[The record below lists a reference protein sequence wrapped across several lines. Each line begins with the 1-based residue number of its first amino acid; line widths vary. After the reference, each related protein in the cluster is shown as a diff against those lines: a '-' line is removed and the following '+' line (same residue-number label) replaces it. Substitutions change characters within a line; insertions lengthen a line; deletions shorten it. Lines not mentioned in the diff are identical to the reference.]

1 LFYWVGG
8 TNKLQGDKI
17 MEVTQDQE
25 KCKHEVPF
33 DEHCSLCY
41 GDFLKHTDYHI
52 ATAMDY
58 ERFRREV
65 NPKKTAT

>member
-1 LFYWVGG
+1 
-8 TNKLQGDKI
+8 
-17 MEVTQDQE
+17 METIQNQE
-25 KCKHEVPF
+25 KCKHEIPF

-58 ERFRREV
+58 ERFRREI
-65 NPKKTAT
+65 NPKKTDL

>member
-1 LFYWVGG
+1 ME
-8 TNKLQGDKI
+8 TNQS
-17 MEVTQDQE
+17 QE
-25 KCKHEVPF
+25 KCKHEIAF

-58 ERFRREV
+58 ERFRREI